1 MKARA
6 IILILLF
13 VFIISSCRNAS
24 KKPEELVLAGTGTLT
39 ESGKSGTE
47 VIEEIYRN
55 YSSSLEIANLFQV
68 AGVPFSSTYLAS
80 SLNAGEQTSSFE
92 KALYLGIL
100 GADLGYLNMYE
111 KTGTSM
117 NLVASIKELA
127 EGLNVG
133 QFFDFENIKRLSL
146 NRSDLDSLLFLSLDS
161 YKRIDEYLRENNRS
175 HLSSLVIIGAW
186 IEAQYLATQV
196 VKQYPEELLKD
207 RIGEQK
213 NFLRDLISIVSPY
226 CGQDEKFIELCN
238 YLRNISAKY
247 DNVKISYT
255 QGDPIS
261 VEKDGGLVITQNDSS
276 IVDMTD
282 EQLAAIID
290 ITGDVRNKL
299 IANK

>member
-1 MKARA
+1 MKART
-6 IILILLF
+6 IILFLLV

-24 KKPEELVLAGTGTLT
+24 RKSEESVLAGTGTLT
-39 ESGKSGTE
+39 EPGKSHTE
-47 VIEEIYRN
+47 IIEEIYRY

-68 AGVPFSSTYLAS
+68 AGVPFSSSYLAT
-80 SLNAGEQTSSFE
+80 SLKASEQTSSFE

-117 NLVASIKELA
+117 ELVASIKKLA

-133 QFFDFENIKRLSL
+133 QFFDFENIKRLSV
-146 NRSDLDSLLFLSLDS
+146 NRSDLDSLLFLSMVS
-161 YKRIDEYLRENNRS
+161 YKRIDEYLRENNLS
-175 HLSSLVIIGAW
+175 HLSSLLIIGAW
-186 IEAQYLATQV
+186 IEAQYFATQV
-196 VKQYPEELLKD
+196 VKQYPEELLKV

-213 NFLRDLISIVSPY
+213 NFLSDLIIIVSPY
-226 CGQDEKFIELCN
+226 CGHDEKFIELCN

-255 QGDPIS
+255 HGDPIS
-261 VEKDGGLVITQNDSS
+261 TEKDGGLVITQNDSS
-276 IVDMTD
+276 NVEMTD
-282 EQLAAIID
+282 EQLAAIVD

>member
-6 IILILLF
+6 IILILLI

-24 KKPEELVLAGTGTLT
+24 KKPEELVLTGTGTLT
-39 ESGKSGTE
+39 EPGKSGTG

-55 YSSSLEIANLFQV
+55 YSTSLEIANLFQV
-68 AGVPFSSTYLAS
+68 AGVPFSSSYLALS
-80 SLNAGEQTSSFE
+80 INASEQTTSFE

-117 NLVASIKELA
+117 ELVASIKTLA
-127 EGLNVG
+127 EGLNVD
-133 QFFDFENIKRLSL
+133 QFFDFENIKRLSQ
-146 NRSDLDSLLFLSLDS
+146 NRSDLDSLLFLSVDS
-161 YKRIDEYLRENNRS
+161 YKRIDEYLRENNMS
-175 HLSSLVIIGAW
+175 HLSSLLIVGVW
-186 IEAQYLATQV
+186 IEAQYFATQV
-196 VKQYPEELLKD
+196 VKQYPEQLLKD

-213 NFLRDLISIVSPY
+213 NFLSDMISIISPY
-226 CGQDEKFIELCN
+226 CDRDEKFIELCN
-238 YLRNISAKY
+238 YLGNISEKY
-247 DNVKISYT
+247 ARVKISYT

-261 VEKDGGLVITQNDSS
+261 SEKDGGLVITQNDSS

-282 EQLAAIID
+282 EQLTDIIE

>member
-1 MKARA
+1 MKARV
-6 IILILLF
+6 IIIVLLV

-39 ESGKSGTE
+39 ETGKSGSN
-47 VIEEIYRN
+47 VIDEIYRN

-68 AGVPFSSTYLAS
+68 AGVPFSSSYLAL
-80 SLNAGEQTSSFE
+80 SLNASDQTTSFE

-117 NLVASIKELA
+117 ELVASIKILA

-146 NRSDLDSLLFLSLDS
+146 NQSDLDSLLFLSLDS

-175 HLSSLVIIGAW
+175 HLSTLIIIGAW
-186 IEAQYLATQV
+186 IEAQYFATQV
-196 VKQYPEELLKD
+196 VKQYPEKLLKD

-213 NFLRDLISIVSPY
+213 IFLSDLITIVSPY
-226 CGQDEKFIELCN
+226 CGQDEKFFELCN

-247 DNVKISYT
+247 DNVKISFT
-255 QGDPIS
+255 QGDPIR
-261 VEKDGGLVITQNDSS
+261 VEKDSGLVITQNDFSN
-276 IVDMTD
+276 VDMTD

-299 IANK
+299 IAKR

>member
-1 MKARA
+1 MKARV
-6 IILILLF
+6 IIIVLLV

-39 ESGKSGTE
+39 ETGKSGSK
-47 VIEEIYRN
+47 VIDEIYRN

-68 AGVPFSSTYLAS
+68 AGVPFSSSYLAL
-80 SLNAGEQTSSFE
+80 SLNASDQTTSFE

-117 NLVASIKELA
+117 ELVASIKILA

-146 NRSDLDSLLFLSLDS
+146 NQSDLDSLLFLSLDS

-175 HLSSLVIIGAW
+175 HLSTLIIIGAW
-186 IEAQYLATQV
+186 IEAQYFATQV
-196 VKQYPEELLKD
+196 VKQYPEKLLKD

-213 NFLRDLISIVSPY
+213 NFLSDLITIVSPY
-226 CGQDEKFIELCN
+226 CGQDEKFFELCN
-238 YLRNISAKY
+238 YLKNISAKY
-247 DNVKISYT
+247 DNVKISFT
-255 QGDPIS
+255 QGDPIR
-261 VEKDGGLVITQNDSS
+261 VEKDSGLVITQNDFSN
-276 IVDMTD
+276 VDMTD

-299 IANK
+299 IAKR

>member
-1 MKARA
+1 MKARV
-6 IILILLF
+6 IIIVLLV

-39 ESGKSGTE
+39 ETGKSGSK
-47 VIEEIYRN
+47 VIDEIYRN

-68 AGVPFSSTYLAS
+68 AGVPFSSSYLAL
-80 SLNAGEQTSSFE
+80 SLNASDQTTSFE

-117 NLVASIKELA
+117 ELVASIKILA

-146 NRSDLDSLLFLSLDS
+146 NQSDLDSLLFLSLDS

-175 HLSSLVIIGAW
+175 HLSTLIIIGAW
-186 IEAQYLATQV
+186 IEAQYFATQV
-196 VKQYPEELLKD
+196 VKQYPEKLLKD

-213 NFLRDLISIVSPY
+213 NFLSDLITIVSPY
-226 CGQDEKFIELCN
+226 CGQDEKFFELCN

-247 DNVKISYT
+247 DNVKISFT
-255 QGDPIS
+255 QGDPIR
-261 VEKDGGLVITQNDSS
+261 VEKDSGLVITQNDFSN
-276 IVDMTD
+276 VDMTD

-299 IANK
+299 IAKR

>member
-1 MKARA
+1 MKARV
-6 IILILLF
+6 IIIVLLV

-39 ESGKSGTE
+39 EPGKSGTG

-55 YSSSLEIANLFQV
+55 YSTSLEIANLFQV
-68 AGVPFSSTYLAS
+68 AGVPFSSSYLALS
-80 SLNAGEQTSSFE
+80 INASEQTTSFE

-117 NLVASIKELA
+117 GLVASIKTLA
-127 EGLNVG
+127 EGLNVD
-133 QFFDFENIKRLSL
+133 QFFDFENIKRLSQ
-146 NRSDLDSLLFLSLDS
+146 NRSDLDSLLFLSVDS
-161 YKRIDEYLRENNRS
+161 YKRIDEYLRDNNMS
-175 HLSSLVIIGAW
+175 HLSSLLIVGVW
-186 IEAQYLATQV
+186 IEAQYFATQV
-196 VKQYPEELLKD
+196 VKQYPEQLLKD

-213 NFLRDLISIVSPY
+213 NFLSDMISIISPY
-226 CGQDEKFIELCN
+226 CDRDEKFIELCN
-238 YLRNISAKY
+238 YLGNISEKY
-247 DNVKISYT
+247 ASVKISYT

-261 VEKDGGLVITQNDSS
+261 SEKDGGLVITQNDSS

-282 EQLAAIID
+282 EQLTDIIE
-290 ITGDVRNKL
+290 ITSDVRNKL